1 MTFGKSFSTRLSL
14 NILAVTSVVFILTIG
29 AAAISSHILIS
40 DEATKSLENLRDA
53 TIKDVEK
60 TLQNV
65 EFAVEA
71 SSWLAGE
78 NKDKPDYL
86 YHITEKI
93 VSENDNIV
101 GSAIAF
107 RSDYL
112 RGQHWF
118 SPYSYI
124 DKESGEVLSK
134 QLGNEDYDYFGMEWF
149 DVPFKSGEP
158 HWSEPYYD
166 EGGGEYLM
174 CTYSF
179 PITDKKG
186 EVFAVM
192 TADITLEFIEDVLEA
207 IKPYEHSVVA
217 LMSPQGHYLQA
228 SSDVEKYG
236 TSIFT
241 TLDITEENGH
251 NIGNVVNAVMSGQKG
266 HMQYAIDGHLCIA
279 VYGPVANGWIAS
291 IATDYKD
298 VLERSSIMRNLLSI
312 IGLLGLLILFII
324 SFVLIRQL
332 TRPLEKFS
340 EAAEGIAK
348 GDFNMALPDIDTE
361 DEVRQ
366 LRDSFEQMQNSLSVY
381 IEDLKTTTAANER
394 FESELNIASKIQM
407 SMLPKQF
414 PDQDGLD
421 LHASLKPA
429 KEVGG
434 DIYDF
439 FIKDEVLYFVVG
451 DVSGKG
457 VPAAMIMS
465 AVRSSFRLVA
475 GIGLE
480 PGEIVSRMNNLACA
494 GNDSQ
499 MFITLFIGRL
509 DLTTGELTYCNA
521 GHNPVIAGGG
531 FLPVKPNL
539 AIGLFEDFPYQQQNY
554 HLDKGTALVLYTDG
568 ITEAERADKQQFGE
582 KALLKCVSEAKDST
596 SEEICAHVLH
606 ELQAFT
612 AGNVQNDDI
621 TIMTIKINR

>member
-1 MTFGKSFSTRLSL
+1 MTVGKSFSTRLSL

-40 DEATKSLENLRDA
+40 DEATKSLEHLLDA
-53 TIKDVEK
+53 TVKDIEK

-71 SSWLAGE
+71 SSWLVAE
-78 NKDKPDYL
+78 NKDQEEYL
-86 YHITEKI
+86 YHITNKI

-107 RSDYL
+107 KPGY
-112 RGQHWF
+112 RGHHWF

-124 DKESGEVLSK
+124 DKESGKVLSK
-134 QLGNEDYDYFGMEWF
+134 QLGNESYDYFGMEWYS
-149 DVPFKSGEP
+149 VPATTREV

-179 PITDKKG
+179 PIIDQKG
-186 EVFAVM
+186 EVYAVM
-192 TADITLEFIEDVLEA
+192 TADITLEFIEDVLETV
-207 IKPYEHSVVA
+207 KPYEHSVVA
-217 LMSPQGHYLQA
+217 MMSPKGQYLQA
-228 SSDVEKYG
+228 SSNTGKYG
-236 TSIFT
+236 TSIFS
-241 TLDITEENGH
+241 TLDVTQDDGRNLAD
-251 NIGNVVNAVMSGQKG
+251 VVDAVMSGKKG
-266 HMQYAIDGHLCIA
+266 HKQYAVDGHLCFV
-279 VYGPVANGWIAS
+279 VYGPVGNGWITS

-312 IGLLGLLILFII
+312 IGFIGLLILFLI
-324 SFVLIRQL
+324 SFFAIRQL
-332 TRPLEKFS
+332 TRPLQKFS
-340 EAAEGIAK
+340 EAAKGIAK
-348 GDFNMALPDIDTE
+348 GDFSVELPDIDTE

-366 LRDSFEQMQNSLSVY
+366 LRDSFEQMQFSLGEY
-381 IEDLKTTTAANER
+381 IEDLKVTTAANER

-407 SMLPKQF
+407 AMLPKEF

-421 LHASLKPA
+421 FHAALKPA

-434 DIYDF
+434 DLYDF
-439 FIKDEVLYFVVG
+439 VIRDEVLYFVVG

-465 AVRSSFRLVA
+465 SVRSSFRLVA

-480 PGEIVSRMNNLACA
+480 PGEIVSSMNNLACA

-499 MFITLFIGRL
+499 MFITLFLGKL
-509 DLTTGELTYCNA
+509 DLSTGKLTYCNA
-521 GHNPVIAGGG
+521 GHNPIIVGDRY
-531 FLPVKPNL
+531 LTVKPNL
-539 AIGLFEDFPYQQQNY
+539 AIGLFEDFPYEQQSIQLSN
-554 HLDKGTALVLYTDG
+554 GEVVVLYTDG

-582 KALLKCVSEAKDST
+582 QALLKSITEIKDRSSED
-596 SEEICAHVLH
+596 ICNHVLH
-606 ELQAFT
+606 ELHAFT
-612 AGNVQNDDI
+612 AGNDQNDDI
-621 TIMTIKINR
+621 TIMTIKLNR